1 MSLEFLNLKDGKMIF
16 KELFVLSLVLISR
29 INGRSIDSPFSYSL
43 YTPQQTHIAY
53 SYQSPVS
60 HMEFRSLHSPISYD
74 LTHPISSVTKPPKM
88 IINVQPITPNVD
100 YAKPTKSTK
109 RAPVKSNQRYS
120 SKLTKRN
127 SSTKSAE
134 RKSFK
139 ATEDELK
146 SSKLTK
152 RNPMPLQN
160 DDSSENLIR
169 IVRRMRKN
177 YTDTEIRILSTIGL
191 ISGAL
196 NVEEAMRTNLNRLAD
211 EYYDKYNLMSP
222 EHNAKKM
229 LQIEEAINRDKLA
242 SSLLNSALKFA
253 REAMNVDDFQK
264 DMKRLMNEVG

>member
-1 MSLEFLNLKDGKMIF
+1 MIF
-16 KELFVLSLVLISR
+16 KEFIVLSLALISR
-29 INGRSIDSPFSYSL
+29 IDGRSIDSP
-43 YTPQQTHIAY
+43 Y
-53 SYQSPVS
+53 SYTIQHALPQSHVFHQAPVS
-60 HMEFRSLHSPISYD
+60 HMEFRSHYSPISYD
-74 LTHPISSVTKPPKM
+74 LTHPPSSITKPPKM
-88 IINVQPITPNVD
+88 IINVQPITPNVV
-100 YAKPTKSTK
+100 KPTKPTRKS
-109 RAPVKSNQRYS
+109 PIKSNERNS

-127 SSTKSAE
+127 SSKSVQ

-139 ATEDELK
+139 TTDFEQR

-152 RNPMPLQN
+152 RAPLPIPIQN
-160 DDSSENLIR
+160 GLDGSSENLIK

-177 YTDTEIRILSTIGL
+177 YTDTEMRILSTIGL

-242 SSLLNSALKFA
+242 SNLLASALKLA
-253 REAMNVDDFQK
+253 REAMNIDDFQK